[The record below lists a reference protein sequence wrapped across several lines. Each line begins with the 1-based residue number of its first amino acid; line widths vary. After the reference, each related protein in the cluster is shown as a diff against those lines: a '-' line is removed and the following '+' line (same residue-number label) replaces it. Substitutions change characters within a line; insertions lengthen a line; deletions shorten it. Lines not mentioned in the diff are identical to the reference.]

1 MSDAS
6 RSPSPR
12 ASRRKRSPS
21 KSKSRSRSSTP
32 PRRRIS
38 RSNSRD
44 QNSRSRSRSRSRTPV
59 DGARLHISDIGY
71 HIRTSDIERE
81 FRKFGRLVEVWMSK
95 SRTSPT
101 FAFVVFRHMKDAEK
115 AMRDMDGASIN
126 GDRIKVA
133 FARPRSWSSRKGGSG
148 GRGYME
154 DLRCYACSRRGHF
167 ARDCPDTMRDRS
179 PRRSSYRN
187 GR

>member
-6 RSPSPR
+6 RSPSPKT
-12 ASRRKRSPS
+12 SRRKRSP
-21 KSKSRSRSSTP
+21 SKSRSRSSTP

-44 QNSRSRSRSRSRTPV
+44 RSRSRSRSGTPV

-71 HIRTSDIERE
+71 HIRTSDLERE

-101 FAFVVFRHMKDAEK
+101 FAFVVFRHNKDADK
-115 AMRDMDGASIN
+115 AMREMDGVSIN
-126 GDRIKVA
+126 GDRIRVA
-133 FARPRSWSSRKGGSG
+133 LARPRSWSSRKGGSG

-167 ARDCPDTMRDRS
+167 ARDCPDTM
-179 PRRSSYRN
+179 P
-187 GR
+187 